1 MLKTDNLTCVSNSH
15 LVNGDEGASI
25 FLTKYVH
32 LISTYLGSRS
42 RKTLFSMFRLG
53 QKNVNNNNN
62 HYSFSKKYVAKVE
75 IPDYPQT
82 VGKLVLQPIERLES
96 SIHVSR
102 LCYV

>member
-1 MLKTDNLTCVSNSH
+1 MH
-15 LVNGDEGASI
+15 LFFFTS
-25 FLTKYVH
+25 
-32 LISTYLGSRS
+32 SLGSRS
-42 RKTLFSMFRLG
+42 RRTLFYFRLG

-82 VGKLVLQPIERLES
+82 VGKLVLQPIERSEFV
-96 SIHVSR
+96 IYVSR